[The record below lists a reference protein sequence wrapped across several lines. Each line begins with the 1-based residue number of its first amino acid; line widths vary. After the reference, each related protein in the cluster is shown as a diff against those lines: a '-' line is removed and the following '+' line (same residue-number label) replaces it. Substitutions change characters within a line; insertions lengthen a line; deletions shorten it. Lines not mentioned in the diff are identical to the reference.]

1 MSEPIKVWRKDG
13 FSLKLWETGRR
24 HPNGQELLRYEFRDG
39 KRLIFSGSDFG
50 ASPLHAIDSLQ
61 TVYALLDFL
70 SAGEGATDADYFSGY
85 AGADHVAGFRSAREA
100 LRLGERIRRTAG
112 AKPPVGTR
120 VAATK
125 G

>member
-85 AGADHVAGFRSAREA
+85 TPEQITWRDSDRRERLSVLVSEFDVRQERS
-100 LRLGERIRRTAG
+100 RR
-112 AKPPVGTR
+112 
-120 VAATK
+120 
-125 G
+125 